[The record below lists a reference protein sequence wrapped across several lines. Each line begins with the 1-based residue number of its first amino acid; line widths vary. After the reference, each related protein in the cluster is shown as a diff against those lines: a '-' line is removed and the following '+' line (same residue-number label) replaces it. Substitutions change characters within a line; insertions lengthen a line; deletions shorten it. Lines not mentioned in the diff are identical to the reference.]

1 MQRLNRSAHAPLG
14 RAFLL
19 FLGLA
24 ILPVSLR
31 AAGLRVS
38 FSPSLSAAIDA
49 WQQIADVFGAGY
61 QPAGASNLSVRN
73 DSAGE
78 PLKAVDSGACR
89 QSLFACAREIEQVS
103 VTLQDVSN
111 VRPAKAG
118 YARGGCPRAASR
130 TFAGTT
136 PLEPNIT
143 PAATKASLEKLTRA
157 LEALSA
163 IKLETETREELLKS
177 IEKHMVERSFEA
189 VKNLAIPRGLRVL
202 VQVKRPTIP
211 SATKPAEC
219 KVRAAL
225 ASARRL
231 ELERAMLTSMPF
243 TSPDNCEF

>member
-14 RAFLL
+14 TAFLL

-31 AAGLRVS
+31 AAGFQVS

-73 DSAGE
+73 DSARE
-78 PLKAVDSGACR
+78 PLKAVDSDACR
-89 QSLFACAREIEQVS
+89 ENIFACAREIEQVS
-103 VTLQDVSN
+103 LTLQDVSK
-111 VRPAKAG
+111 VRATKAG
-118 YARGGCPRAASR
+118 YVRGVRGAGPRAGSR
-130 TFAGTT
+130 TFANTT
-136 PLEPNIT
+136 PLVPNI
-143 PAATKASLEKLTRA
+143 SLEKQTRA

-163 IKLETETREELLKS
+163 IKLETATREELLKS

-189 VKNLAIPRGLRVL
+189 VKNLPIPRSFRVL

-231 ELERAMLTSMPF
+231 QLERAMLTSIPF
-243 TSPDNCEF
+243 ASPDNCEF